1 MKAAPENPSVIR
13 PAPAANTIPTM
24 NEAQFSDLIRRN
36 AGLIH
41 KIARTYCRDA
51 ADREDIVQE
60 VAVQLWR
67 SRHRYDDR
75 YRETT
80 WIYRIALNVAI
91 SFHRRERRHREGR
104 TPIGSLAIAI
114 PASDIEPGDE
124 VRALLRCIDELGP
137 LEKAL
142 VLLHLDGN
150 DHASIADVLGISV
163 SNVGTKLGRIK
174 DKLRAALERSAGEHR
189 MEESNE
195 AR

>member
-1 MKAAPENPSVIR
+1 MIPA
-13 PAPAANTIPTM
+13 APAANNIPTM

-41 KIARTYCRDA
+41 KVAYAYCRDA
-51 ADREDIVQE
+51 VDRDDVVQE
-60 VAVQLWR
+60 VAAQLWR
-67 SRHRYDDR
+67 SRDRYDDR

-104 TPIGSLAIAI
+104 VPIDSPAITIAV
-114 PASDIEPGDE
+114 AAGEPSEE
-124 VRALLRCIDELGP
+124 VRTLLRLIDELGP
-137 LEKAL
+137 LERAL

-174 DKLRAALERSAGEHR
+174 DKLRVGLEGRAYR
-189 MEESNE
+189 MEESDE
-195 AR
+195 PR